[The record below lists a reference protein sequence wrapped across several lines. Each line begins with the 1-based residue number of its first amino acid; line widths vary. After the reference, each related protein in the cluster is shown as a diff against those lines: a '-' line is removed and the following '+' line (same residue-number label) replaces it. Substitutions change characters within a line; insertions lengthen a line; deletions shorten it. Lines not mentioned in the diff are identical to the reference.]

1 MKDKKSKKRLIGN
14 MIFYVVA
21 AFLLVY
27 IGIMAVAPDKMLS
40 IFNFKISTVI
50 SESMEPTIN
59 KGDLIVVV
67 GSSEENIEEEDIIVF
82 YNYLPTT
89 SGGFAQ
95 AEVVHRYVDTNQD
108 GSYVT
113 LGDNNDSVDVIRDAS
128 GQTTTLT
135 YDDVVGK
142 YAFRIPLIGWITI
155 FFTQYLNPVFIGL
168 IIVNIVIIIALV
180 KVLKQKPEEEESKD
194 EVA

>member
-14 MIFYVVA
+14 IIFYVIA
-21 AFLLVY
+21 AFLLIY
-27 IGIMAVAPDKMLS
+27 IGIMAVAPDKTLS

-67 GSSEENIEEEDIIVF
+67 GAKEEQIEEEDIIVF

-89 SGGFAQ
+89 SGGFAK
-95 AEVVHRYVDTNQD
+95 AEVVHRYVDTNLD

-113 LGDNNDSVDVIRDAS
+113 LGDNNDAIDEIRDEN
-128 GQTTTLT
+128 GNTTTLT

-168 IIVNIVIIIALV
+168 IIVNVVIIVALV
-180 KVLKQKPEEEESKD
+180 KVLKQKPEEEETED

>member
-1 MKDKKSKKRLIGN
+1 MKDKNSKKRLIGN
-14 MIFYVVA
+14 IIFYVIA
-21 AFLLVY
+21 AFLLIY
-27 IGIMAVAPDKMLS
+27 IAIMAVAPDKTLS

-67 GSSEENIEEEDIIVF
+67 GAKEEQIEEEDIIVF

-89 SGGFAQ
+89 SGGFAK
-95 AEVVHRYVDTNQD
+95 AEVVHRYVDTNLD

-113 LGDNNDSVDVIRDAS
+113 LGDNNDAIDEIRDENGNTS
-128 GQTTTLT
+128 TLT

-142 YAFRIPLIGWITI
+142 YAFRIPFIGWITI

-168 IIVNIVIIIALV
+168 IIVNVVIIVALV
-180 KVLKQKPEEEESKD
+180 KVLKQKPEEEETKD

>member
-14 MIFYVVA
+14 IIFYVVA
-21 AFLLVY
+21 AILLIY
-27 IGIMAVAPDKMLS
+27 IGIMAVAPDKTLS

-59 KGDLIVVV
+59 KGDLIIVV
-67 GSSEENIEEEDIIVF
+67 GAKEEQIEEEDIIVF

-89 SGGFAQ
+89 SGGFAK
-95 AEVVHRYVDTNQD
+95 AEVVHRYVDTNPD

-113 LGDNNDSVDVIRDAS
+113 LGDNNDAIDEIRDENGNTS
-128 GQTTTLT
+128 TLT

-142 YAFRIPLIGWITI
+142 YAFRIPFIGWITI

-168 IIVNIVIIIALV
+168 IIVNVVIIVALV
-180 KVLKQKPEEEESKD
+180 KVLKQKPEEEETKD